1 MDTKPLANGTILK
14 NRYQV
19 LRLIAGGGMAWVYQV
34 QEQRPDGAGVLWAL
48 KELRLDVD
56 DAGTLAEARRLFEQE
71 ANILVRLS
79 HPNLPQVAAFFTEN
93 GRSYLVMEFIHGTSL
108 QKRLDAAGGPLL
120 QAEVL
125 PYAIQVCDVLSYL
138 HAQPSPVIFRD
149 LKPSNIMVT
158 PAGQVKL
165 IDFGIA
171 RTFKQGQAHDTVSM
185 GSENYAA
192 PEQWGRA
199 QSDGRADIYGLGAT
213 LYHLLAGVPPLPAF
227 VPGPQPSLSSQNP
240 AVSPELV
247 RVIETAMQPDRE
259 RRYPTAAH
267 MRQALLECLP
277 LFERLRYRG
286 AAPVSRA
293 EALAPVAPAPAAATA
308 TADVQYCPVCGGG
321 NLRHARFCRHCGQ
334 PLATA
339 VAIESAGATAAEFA
353 AYAAPEPAASPSAEL
368 VVVEPAGSGW
378 RIALAQPRLLLGR
391 PHGQRPI
398 DVDFSALDPNA
409 YVSRNH
415 ALIEAVPGGHT
426 LTDLGSANGTLVN
439 GARLQPQR
447 PVLLHDG
454 DRILMG
460 KLGLQ
465 YRIRKGGR

>member
-1 MDTKPLANGTILK
+1 MDTKPLSNGTILK

-34 QEQRPDGAGVLWAL
+34 QEQRPDGTGVLWAL

-79 HPNLPQVAAFFTEN
+79 HPTLPQVAAFFTEN

-108 QKRLDAAGGPLL
+108 QKRLDAACGPLL

-267 MRQALLECLP
+267 LRQALLECLP

-286 AAPVSRA
+286 AAPAGRV
-293 EALAPVAPAPAAATA
+293 EASAPIAPAAATA
-308 TADVQYCPVCGGG
+308 VADRQYCPVCGGS
-321 NLRHARFCRHCGQ
+321 NLSHARFCRHCGQ
-334 PLATA
+334 PLAAA
-339 VAIESAGATAAEFA
+339 VAIEPASAMAA
-353 AYAAPEPAASPSAEL
+353 EPAASLSASLSAEL

-415 ALIEAVPGGHT
+415 ALIEVVPGGHT

-439 GARLQPQR
+439 GVRLQPQR
-447 PVLLHDG
+447 PVLLRDG
-454 DRILMG
+454 DRIVMG